1 MIPLSNREKYSPE
14 KENPQMFHSRQI
26 LKWPTNLKLIYT
38 CMFLW
43 NHATNSNLQSASLP
57 RQTAAL
63 STPPTPAVQTASGSS
78 LFVPVGCH
86 SVCPVR
92 ANLSIT
98 IRTVRAWLTFRYLAD
113 THTCIYVSPP
123 PPESRL
129 SSPKDSGWK
138 VLRSVRREP
147 RSNVLVAH
155 FHIAELLFMVASR
168 K

>member
-1 MIPLSNREKYSPE
+1 MIPLSNKENYLPE

-26 LKWPTNLKLIYT
+26 LKWLTNLKVIYT
-38 CMFLW
+38 CMFSRD
-43 NHATNSNLQSASLP
+43 HVTNSNLQSVSLSRP
-57 RQTAAL
+57 TAAL
-63 STPPTPAVQTASGSS
+63 STPPPAVQTASGSS

-86 SVCPVR
+86 SVCPPR

-113 THTCIYVSPP
+113 THTCSYVTPP
-123 PPESRL
+123 PSESRL

-138 VLRSVRREP
+138 ALRSIRREP
-147 RSNVLVAH
+147 RANVLVAH
-155 FHIAELLFMVASR
+155 VHVAELLFMVASR